1 MMAVLGTSVASAA
14 QQGTIGDLHP
24 PGNNGSSHGVGFIE
38 GDTSGKGRQFF
49 VFKSTSDPTS
59 DPVFQDS
66 LRVTFDI
73 AHGRV
78 ATNVKIVEDDP
89 LGCTPPDDPTCR

>member
-1 MMAVLGTSVASAA
+1 MVALFMMAVLGTSGASAA
-14 QQGTIGDLHP
+14 TGNLDDLFP

-49 VFKSTSDPTS
+49 VFKTTGDHFFEEGDP
-59 DPVFQDS
+59 
-66 LRVTFDI
+66 VTFDI

-78 ATNVKIVEDDP
+78 ATNVMP
-89 LGCTPPDDPTCR
+89 CNPDDPTTCP